1 MIDDSFEDEDNISKK
16 FVTIRR
22 TLAKMKD
29 LDSRA
34 ELLNQ
39 MIDER

>member
-1 MIDDSFEDEDNISKK
+1 MIDDSFEDEYNISKK
-16 FVTIRR
+16 FATTRR
-22 TLAKMKD
+22 TLAKTKN

-39 MIDER
+39 TIDER

>member
-1 MIDDSFEDEDNISKK
+1 MIDNRLKDKDDISKK
-16 FVTIRR
+16 FATICR